1 MRSRS
6 TFGRWGRQ
14 NVHET
19 VAGAQFH
26 MSTTSSSWKL
36 LVSVRGRERGNSG
49 FQTLSGA
56 KPCIFW
62 GKVAAVVAEGGSH
75 SFVRSFILFTHSLI
89 HSFFHSV
96 HSAFY
101 SLHSLHSS
109 IFFNSFHF
117 NSLLSKSP
125 GIPISKLFPIVL
137 FSKLPP
143 RRVPGTTWYISYQ
156 GSSSQ
161 ALRDVFRA
169 CSVELKDVGDWCPGT
184 SHISQ
189 TSVDPLDAF
198 MMPTWC
204 LARLAAPASYY
215 NHRIHNPSWMP

>member
-1 MRSRS
+1 MYEVGNGGIQAFKHSRARNPVF
-6 TFGRWGRQ
+6 FGVKWLP
-14 NVHET
+14 
-19 VAGAQFH
+19 
-26 MSTTSSSWKL
+26 WWPK
-36 LVSVRGRERGNSG
+36 
-49 FQTLSGA
+49 
-56 KPCIFW
+56 
-62 GKVAAVVAEGGSH
+62 EGLIH
-75 SFVRSFILFTHSLI
+75 SFVHSFYSLTHSLI

-169 CSVELKDVGDWCPGT
+169 CSVELKDVGD
-184 SHISQ
+184 
-189 TSVDPLDAF
+189 
-198 MMPTWC
+198 
-204 LARLAAPASYY
+204 
-215 NHRIHNPSWMP
+215 